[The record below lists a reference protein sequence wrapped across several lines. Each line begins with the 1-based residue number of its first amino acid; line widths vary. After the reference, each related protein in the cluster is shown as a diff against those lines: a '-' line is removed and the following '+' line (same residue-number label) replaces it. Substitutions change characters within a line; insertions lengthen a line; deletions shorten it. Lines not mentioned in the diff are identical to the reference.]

1 MIKLLI
7 IRKSTYISSF
17 SFKNQVWIIL
27 KGVGEEGAKK
37 TRNFSCYNAS
47 DAPTVLDWSLP
58 GVLIDEGEHSLL
70 CRPLLLVDGCG
81 GGVGQEVAGRLA
93 LALQHRPVQN
103 WLWWS
108 IQHQTNIVFT
118 VAVWRTRKKSFSQ
131 IQILN
136 FCYTLDNSFFSKEIH
151 FVRLRVVRLR

>member
-1 MIKLLI
+1 MN
-7 IRKSTYISSF
+7 Y
-17 SFKNQVWIIL
+17 FKWGGRRRCEKN
-27 KGVGEEGAKK
+27 
-37 TRNFSCYNAS
+37 RNLSCYNAS
-47 DAPTVLDWSLP
+47 YAPTVLDWSLP

-108 IQHQTNIVFT
+108 IQHQTINVFT

-136 FCYTLDNSFFSKEIH
+136 FCYTSRSAPCLMERTKSNNNSFSAKKFTSYN
-151 FVRLRVVRLR
+151 FGWLG